1 MHRRVTISCLAAVI
15 SLAAP
20 IAVQDSAH
28 ACDVASGACDSQG
41 RSNFTGN
48 VSVSDSGSDYSV
60 SASDAYRSAGDAAGA
75 GGFVPVVSGGSG
87 GQWAPATGSGGGGG
101 DDRVEECR
109 RLVADPDPAVTTSC
123 LYPVFRTTGPDA
135 PAGGGPAS
143 GTPAVDPAGR
153 SPRSP

>member
-75 GGFVPVVSGGSG
+75 GGFVPVGSGGPG
-87 GQWAPATGSGGGGG
+87 GQWAPAAAGGWAPAGSGGGG
-101 DDRVEECR
+101 DARVEECR

-123 LYPVFRTTGPDA
+123 L
-135 PAGGGPAS
+135 
-143 GTPAVDPAGR
+143 
-153 SPRSP
+153 